1 MQSGQLAQNVHSWYL
16 SYNPDEQSEILMGGW
31 NEDKFKG
38 ELEWHDVVHQL
49 FWSIN
54 LDDVLIGGVS
64 TGYCNQ
70 PGANCRVCPDSGTSL
85 ATFPEGHYK
94 HFQKDYGDTVDCEMG
109 QELNFP
115 DITYVINGIHYDMPS
130 HHWVRRTIDDSNPKG
145 GYCES
150 MIA

>member
-109 QELNFP
+109 
-115 DITYVINGIHYDMPS
+115 
-130 HHWVRRTIDDSNPKG
+130 
-145 GYCES
+145 
-150 MIA
+150 